1 MEVEA
6 VKAEATP
13 EPTKDPIEVKEVEN
27 VTPISN
33 KEDEV
38 ITISESIPST
48 NGTSTQETSTHES
61 SDLFCSQTTSSL
73 PSTDIDVGIV
83 EVFNSQEEAALL
95 KGEKSDQFEL
105 YVSSDPDIFD
115 ADPEEIADAT
125 DLESTLIAVAVDEEK
140 KDTDTVSVAEILFG
154 NM

>member
-6 VKAEATP
+6 VKGEATP
-13 EPTKDPIEVKEVEN
+13 EPTKDAIEVKEVEG
-27 VTPISN
+27 VTPIPN

-38 ITISESIPST
+38 ITVSESIPST
-48 NGTSTQETSTHES
+48 NGTSTQETETRES
-61 SDLFCSQTTSSL
+61 SDLFFSQTTSSL
-73 PSTDIDVGIV
+73 PSTDTDVGVV

-105 YVSSDPDIFD
+105 YVSSDADIFD
-115 ADPEEIADAT
+115 ADPEEIADGT

-140 KDTDTVSVAEILFG
+140 KDTNTVS
-154 NM
+154 